1 MKNLKYIYILSGV
14 LLTACTVG
22 PDYERPEVS
31 LASKY
36 PEAQAAGTAIE
47 AQWWK
52 GFGDAQLN
60 QFVEKA
66 LVANAD
72 MRVAVARVEEASA
85 GLDDVSGAQLPQIDA
100 AGGYSRTKVSD
111 GGYTPITAT
120 NGRTRSLYRAGL
132 ATSFELDFW
141 GKLRRATEGAK
152 AQLLG
157 AQEARMQVELAVT
170 SSVVRA
176 YAALRSADIQAHAA
190 EDIRAVREEERRVI
204 EERIKVG
211 SAGPNER
218 AVAEINL
225 ASAIALQS
233 DTARIRAQAQ
243 HLLGFLVGQPDLVV
257 VNNSGALWQL
267 PPAPAAGLPS
277 DLLRR
282 RPDALVAEQALV
294 AANARIGYA
303 KASYFP
309 TFSLTGTLGSES
321 RSFSNLFSS
330 ASSTNSL
337 GVDLRVPLLDYG
349 RTAARVEGAVAVQ
362 HQAVATYEKMVF
374 NAFREVRD
382 ALVDVRETM
391 QAAESAGRREAASIE
406 AFRVAQAKQGQGQIG
421 PLDFLLSRRLL
432 AESQAAVAKVR
443 YDRVIAQ
450 VDLIKALGGARVEV
464 SEVKE

>member
-1 MKNLKYIYILSGV
+1 MKHLKTIYILSGV

-22 PDYERPEVS
+22 PDYERPDVALS
-31 LASKY
+31 AKY
-36 PEAQAAGTAIE
+36 PEAMESATMIS

-52 GFGDAQLN
+52 GFVDAKLN
-60 QFVEKA
+60 QFIDKA

-72 MRVAVARVEEASA
+72 LKVAVARVEEASA
-85 GLDDVSGAQLPQIDA
+85 GLDNVASAQLPEIDA
-100 AGGYSRTKVSD
+100 T
-111 GGYTPITAT
+111 GGYTKSKVSGSGYAPLSD
-120 NGRTRSLYRAGL
+120 GRNRTVKRVGL
-132 ATSFELDFW
+132 VTSFELDFW

-176 YAALRSADIQAHAA
+176 YAALRSADIQARAA
-190 EDIRAVREEERRVI
+190 EEIRTVRDEELRVI
-204 EERIKVG
+204 EERFKVG
-211 SAGPNER
+211 SAGPSDR

-225 ASAIALQS
+225 ATAIAVQS
-233 DTARIRAQAQ
+233 DTARTRAQAQ
-243 HLLGFLVGQPDLVV
+243 HLLGFLIGQPDLVV
-257 VNNSGALWQL
+257 ANDSAVVWQL

-282 RPDALVAEQALV
+282 RPDVIVAEQALV
-294 AANARIGYA
+294 AANAKIGYT
-303 KASYFP
+303 KAAYFP
-309 TFSLTGTLGSES
+309 TFSLTGVLGSES
-321 RSFSNLFSS
+321 KSFSNLFSS
-330 ASSTNSL
+330 GSATHSL
-337 GVDLRVPLLDYG
+337 GVDFSVPLFDYG
-349 RTAARVEGAVAVQ
+349 RTASRVEGAVAVQ
-362 HQAVATYEKMVF
+362 HQAAATYEKTVF

-391 QAAESAGRREAASIE
+391 QAADAAVRREDSSRE
-406 AFRVAQAKQGQGQIG
+406 AFRVAEAKQGQGQIG

>member
-282 RPDALVAEQALV
+282 RPDVLVAEQALV

-337 GVDLRVPLLDYG
+337 GVDLRVPLLD
-349 RTAARVEGAVAVQ
+349 
-362 HQAVATYEKMVF
+362 
-374 NAFREVRD
+374 
-382 ALVDVRETM
+382 
-391 QAAESAGRREAASIE
+391 
-406 AFRVAQAKQGQGQIG
+406 
-421 PLDFLLSRRLL
+421 
-432 AESQAAVAKVR
+432 
-443 YDRVIAQ
+443 
-450 VDLIKALGGARVEV
+450 
-464 SEVKE
+464 

>member
-1 MKNLKYIYILSGV
+1 MKHLKPLTIISTV

-22 PDYERPEVS
+22 PDYERPDVA
-31 LASKY
+31 LAAKY
-36 PEAQAAGTAIE
+36 PEAQASVTAIS

-52 GFGDAQLN
+52 GFGDAQLD
-60 QFVEKA
+60 QYIEKA
-66 LVANAD
+66 LTANSD
-72 MRVAVARVEEASA
+72 LKVAVARVEEASA
-85 GLDDVSGAQLPQIDA
+85 GLDDVAGAQLPQIDA
-100 AGGYSRTKVSD
+100 TGGYSKSKVSAGGYNNLTDGRNRTV
-111 GGYTPITAT
+111 
-120 NGRTRSLYRAGL
+120 YRAGL

-157 AQEARMQVELAVT
+157 AQEAQMQVELAVT

-176 YAALRSADIQAHAA
+176 YATLRSADIQARAT
-190 EDIRAVREEERRVI
+190 EEVRAVREEERRVI
-204 EERIKVG
+204 EERFKVG

-225 ASAIALQS
+225 AAAIAAQS
-233 DTARIRAQAQ
+233 DAARARAQAQ
-243 HLLGFLVGQPDLVV
+243 HLLGFLIGQPDIVIA
-257 VNNSGALWQL
+257 NEARTPWQL
-267 PPAPAAGLPS
+267 PPVPAAGLPS

-282 RPDALVAEQALV
+282 RPDIIVAEQALV

-309 TFSLTGTLGSES
+309 TFSLTGNLGSES

-330 ASSTNSL
+330 SSGTSSL
-337 GVDLRVPLLDYG
+337 GVDLKVPLLDYG

-362 HQAVATYEKMVF
+362 HQAAATYEKTVL

-382 ALVDVRETM
+382 ALVDVRETI
-391 QAAESAGRREAASIE
+391 QAAEAAVRREESSRE
-406 AFRVAQAKQGQGQIG
+406 AFRVAEAKQGQGQIG

-443 YDRVIAQ
+443 YDRVMAQ

-464 SEVKE
+464 AAAKE

>member
-1 MKNLKYIYILSGV
+1 MKHLKPLTIISTV

-22 PDYERPEVS
+22 PDYERPDVA
-31 LASKY
+31 LAAKY
-36 PEAQAAGTAIE
+36 PEAQASAIAIS

-52 GFGDAQLN
+52 GFGDDQLN
-60 QFVEKA
+60 QYVEKA
-66 LVANAD
+66 LTANSD
-72 MRVAVARVEEASA
+72 LKVAVARVEEASA
-85 GLDDVSGAQLPQIDA
+85 GLDDVAGAQLPQIDA
-100 AGGYSRTKVSD
+100 TGGYSKSKVSAGGYNNLTDGRNRTV
-111 GGYTPITAT
+111 
-120 NGRTRSLYRAGL
+120 YRAGL

-141 GKLRRATEGAK
+141 GKLRRATEDAK

-157 AQEARMQVELAVT
+157 AQEAQMQVELAVT

-176 YAALRSADIQAHAA
+176 YATLRSADIQARAT
-190 EDIRAVREEERRVI
+190 EEVRAVREEERRVI
-204 EERIKVG
+204 EARFKVG

-225 ASAIALQS
+225 AAAIAAQS
-233 DTARIRAQAQ
+233 DAARARAQAQ
-243 HLLGFLVGQPDLVV
+243 HLLGFLIGQPDIVIA
-257 VNNSGALWQL
+257 NDARAPWQL
-267 PPAPAAGLPS
+267 PPVPAAGLPS

-282 RPDALVAEQALV
+282 RPDIIVAEQALV

-321 RSFSNLFSS
+321 KSFSNLFSS
-330 ASSTNSL
+330 SSAASSL
-337 GVDLRVPLLDYG
+337 GVDLKVPLLDYG

-362 HQAVATYEKMVF
+362 HQAAATYEKTVL

-391 QAAESAGRREAASIE
+391 QAAEAAVRREESSRE
-406 AFRVAQAKQGQGQIG
+406 AFRVAEAKQGQGQIG

-443 YDRVIAQ
+443 YDRIMAQ

-464 SEVKE
+464 ASVKE

>member
-1 MKNLKYIYILSGV
+1 MKHLKHIYILSGL

-22 PDYERPEVS
+22 PDYERPDVALS
-31 LASKY
+31 AKY
-36 PEAQAAGTAIE
+36 PEAQVSGTAIS

-52 GFGDAQLN
+52 GFGDAQLD
-60 QFVEKA
+60 QFIAQA
-66 LVANAD
+66 LVANSD
-72 MRVAVARVEEASA
+72 FKVAVARVEEASA
-85 GLDDVSGAQLPQIDA
+85 GLDDVAGAQLPQIDG
-100 AGGYSRTKVSD
+100 AGGYSKSKVSS
-111 GGYTPITAT
+111 GGY
-120 NGRTRSLYRAGL
+120 NNLNDGRNRTLYRAGL

-157 AQEARMQVELAVT
+157 AQEARAQVELAVT

-176 YAALRSADIQAHAA
+176 YAVLRSADIQARAA
-190 EDIRAVREEERRVI
+190 EEIRAVREEERRVI
-204 EERIKVG
+204 EERFKVG
-211 SAGPNER
+211 SAGSNDR

-225 ASAIALQS
+225 AAAVAVQS
-233 DTARIRAQAQ
+233 DATRARAQAQ
-243 HLLGFLVGQPDLVV
+243 HLLGFLIGQPDLVV
-257 VNNSGALWQL
+257 ATSVSVPWKL
-267 PPAPAAGLPS
+267 PPVPAAGLPS

-282 RPDALVAEQALV
+282 RPDVLVAEQALI

-321 RSFSNLFSS
+321 RSFSDLFSS
-330 ASSTNSL
+330 ASATNSL

-349 RTAARVEGAVAVQ
+349 RTAARVDGAVAVQ
-362 HQAVATYEKMVF
+362 HQAVATYEKTVF

-391 QAAESAGRREAASIE
+391 QAADAAARREESSLE
-406 AFRVAQAKQGQGQIG
+406 AFRVAEAKQGQGQIG

-432 AESQAAVAKVR
+432 AESKAAVAKVR

-450 VDLIKALGGARVEV
+450 VDLIKALGGARVEAP
-464 SEVKE
+464 EVKE

>member
-1 MKNLKYIYILSGV
+1 MKHLKHIYILSGV

-22 PDYERPEVS
+22 PDYERPDVA
-31 LASKY
+31 LAAKY
-36 PEAQAAGTAIE
+36 PEAQVSGVAISD
-47 AQWWK
+47 QWWK
-52 GFGDAQLN
+52 GFGDTQLDQFIAQ
-60 QFVEKA
+60 A

-72 MRVAVARVEEASA
+72 LKVAVARVEEASA
-85 GLDDVSGAQLPQIDA
+85 GLDDVSGAQLPQIDGT
-100 AGGYSRTKVSD
+100 GGYSRTKVSD

-157 AQEARMQVELAVT
+157 AQEARAQVELAVT

-176 YAALRSADIQAHAA
+176 YAVLRSADIQARAA
-190 EDIRAVREEERRVI
+190 EEIRAVREEERRVI
-204 EERIKVG
+204 EERFKVG
-211 SAGPNER
+211 SAGSNDQ

-225 ASAIALQS
+225 AAAVSVLS
-233 DTARIRAQAQ
+233 DATRARAQAQ
-243 HLLGFLVGQPDLVV
+243 HLLGFLIGQPDLVV
-257 VNNSGALWQL
+257 ATSVAAPWKL
-267 PPAPAAGLPS
+267 PAAPAAGLPS

-282 RPDALVAEQALV
+282 RPDVVVAEQALV

-309 TFSLTGTLGSES
+309 TFSLTGTFGSES

-330 ASSTNSL
+330 GSATNSL

-349 RTAARVEGAVAVQ
+349 RTAARVDGAVAVQ
-362 HQAVATYEKMVF
+362 HQAVATYEKTVF

-382 ALVDVRETM
+382 ALVDVRETI
-391 QAAESAGRREAASIE
+391 QAADAAVRRENSSRE
-406 AFRVAQAKQGQGQIG
+406 AFRVAEAKQGQGQIG
-421 PLDFLLSRRLL
+421 PLDFLLSRRQL
-432 AESQAAVAKVR
+432 AESQAAVARVR

-450 VDLIKALGGARVEV
+450 VDLIKALGGARVEAV
-464 SEVKE
+464 EVKE